1 MVGGPSSVVPLAS
14 LLIARTAIY
23 ANYYTQEFAPGDIRA
38 AWAIAESLGDEASR
52 RLTYWYTGLNLIYGY
67 EVEREPALANLHAI
81 VAAPDEAGEL
91 EGEVVGEFVKA
102 FSRQALARLLVREFA
117 PESDILEA
125 RRLMQGAL
133 AVFERLGNRD
143 AVASACF
150 TEADISAMLG
160 RYDEALA
167 FLARAQPAAES
178 VGNWGLVWNILLF
191 RREIYLQ
198 RGDPERMFPVFDEML
213 AMSRRVGNFR
223 LECWTLSWDSI
234 YALRYHST
242 ERALFK
248 RQGAMVLAEEFG
260 LEYDRAWSALE
271 IGDVY
276 RVMGDTAAARRWFD
290 AALPQFEQQGDRQGL
305 AFHRRGLGDLALA
318 AGEWAAAYD
327 HHHAFLDWAEGRD
340 TWARIY
346 ALCGLG
352 RAAVAL
358 GRPDEA
364 LARCREAL
372 RLAVDSGRHDAE
384 ALPVAGIAHLAAA
397 LGRPAL
403 AARLAAAVAASPL
416 AWIETRAVAQAVVL
430 AGEQGM
436 HGPEKTQGA
445 GEMAALVE
453 KLLTVNGDKLETWL
467 TSLEA
472 LLADHPA

>member
-1 MVGGPSSVVPLAS
+1 
-14 LLIARTAIY
+14 
-23 ANYYTQEFAPGDIRA
+23 
-38 AWAIAESLGDEASR
+38 
-52 RLTYWYTGLNLIYGY
+52 
-67 EVEREPALANLHAI
+67 
-81 VAAPDEAGEL
+81 
-91 EGEVVGEFVKA
+91 
-102 FSRQALARLLVREFA
+102 
-117 PESDILEA
+117 
-125 RRLMQGAL
+125 
-133 AVFERLGNRD
+133 
-143 AVASACF
+143 
-150 TEADISAMLG
+150 
-160 RYDEALA
+160 
-167 FLARAQPAAES
+167 
-178 VGNWGLVWNILLF
+178 VWNILLF

-276 RVMGDTAAARRWFD
+276 RVMGDAATARRWFD
-290 AALPQFEQQGDRQGL
+290 AALPLFEQQGDRQGL

-318 AGEWAAAYD
+318 AGEWGAAYD
-327 HHHAFLDWAEGRD
+327 HHRAFLDWAESRD

-358 GRPDEA
+358 GRPDES
-364 LARCREAL
+364 LARFREGL

-397 LGRPAL
+397 LGHPAL
-403 AARLAAAVAASPL
+403 AARLAAAVVASPL
-416 AWIETRAVAQAVVL
+416 AWLETREWAQPVAQAVVL
-430 AGEQGM
+430 AGEQGSR
-436 HGPEKTQGA
+436 GA
-445 GEMAALVE
+445 GEMASLVE
-453 KLLTVNGDKLETWL
+453 KLLGVEGETADTWL
-467 TSLEA
+467 AAVENL
-472 LLADHPA
+472 